1 MTLKLPAFVLAL
13 ALGAAPCAY
22 AASFDCNRA
31 RAADE
36 RAICADRTLN
46 DKDVRMAQL
55 YQIDGHFLAMGRRG
69 AMDDDQSHWLKGRR
83 QCGANRQ
90 CLNAAYDHRLA
101 ALQSIISEIY
111 THGPF

>member
-1 MTLKLPAFVLAL
+1 MTPKLSAFVLAL
-13 ALGAAPCAY
+13 ALVGGSAVS
-22 AASFDCNRA
+22 AASFDCARA
-31 RAADE
+31 RVADE

-55 YQIDGHFLAMGRRG
+55 YEIDGHFLAMGRRG
-69 AMDDDQSHWLKGRR
+69 VLDDEQSHWLKGRR

-90 CLNAAYDHRLA
+90 CLNAAYDHRLG
-101 ALQSIISEIY
+101 ALQSVISEIY